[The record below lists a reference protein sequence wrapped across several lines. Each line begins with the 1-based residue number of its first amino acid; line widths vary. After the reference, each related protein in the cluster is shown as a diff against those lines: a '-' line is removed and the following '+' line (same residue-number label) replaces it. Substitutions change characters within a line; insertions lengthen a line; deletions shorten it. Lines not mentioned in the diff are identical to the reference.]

1 MKPCAIQPFYFPTS
15 VVFVD
20 DSRTFLSNLCLN
32 LDPGLAYRQFE
43 SPFAALIDVNEAS
56 TASPVIGELFS
67 LYRHRNDTDP
77 ARHVIDVRLD
87 MIHREMYNERRFE
100 QVSIAVVDY
109 DMPNINGLEF
119 CRRLKSRAIKKVL
132 LTGQADEQ
140 MAVQAFNEKTIH
152 RFIRKQDSDVM
163 AQIDHA
169 IAELQME
176 YFEQIQQMLSES
188 LAVGTHL
195 FLFDPEFAQRFAH
208 IRQELGI
215 VEHYLSCMPDGILML
230 DAHGTLYL
238 LIVQT
243 EEMVQAQY
251 EIAFDQQA
259 PEALLACMRSGNY
272 VPYFWKT
279 AGHYTPDDKNWFSCL
294 HPATEFKGRAWY
306 LYTVIKH
313 PKTFSR
319 KHVYPYRAYLDHLDD
334 KSK

>member
-1 MKPCAIQPFYFPTS
+1 MKPCAIQPFYFPTT

-43 SPFAALIDVNEAS
+43 SPFVALIEVNEAS
-56 TASPVIGELFS
+56 TAPPVIGELFS

-77 ARHVIDVRLD
+77 SRHVIDLRLD

-100 QVSIAVVDY
+100 QVSTVVVDY

-119 CRRLKSRAIKKVL
+119 CRQLKSRAIKKVL
-132 LTGQADEQ
+132 LTGKADEQ
-140 MAVQAFNEKTIH
+140 MAVRAFNEKTIH

-163 AQIDHA
+163 AQIDRA
-169 IAELQME
+169 IAELQLE
-176 YFEQIQQMLSES
+176 YFEQIQQILSDT

-195 FLFDPEFAQRFAH
+195 FLFDPEFAQRFAQ

-215 VEHYLSCMPDGILML
+215 VEHYLSCTPDGILML
-230 DAHGTLYL
+230 DTFGTLYL

-243 EEMVQAQY
+243 EEMVRAQY

-259 PEALLACMRSGNY
+259 PEALLKRMRSGNY

-279 AGHYTPDDKNWFSCL
+279 AGHYTPTYKNWSACL
-294 HPATEFKGRAWY
+294 HPATELKGHTWY
-306 LYTVIKH
+306 SYAVIKH
-313 PKTFSR
+313 PRAYSR
-319 KHVYPYRAYLDHLDD
+319 KHIRSYQAYLAHLDD
-334 KSK
+334 KLQ